1 MSVIP
6 RSSRR
11 HVRAWACSISPGGS
25 LLRSALLVM
34 GALAMAPPCL
44 AESFHE
50 AIQSAWDRDP
60 ANRSF
65 SIDAKASARN
75 ARAAQSWFPDGP
87 IIAGQYLDDHFI
99 GSNVGYTTYQGSISV
114 PLWLPGQGTATM
126 RTALADEAVAKA
138 RIKVQHLLSAV
149 RVLDLASNAT
159 LLKKKIGN
167 LKATS
172 QLLERVAHSSHQG
185 LTAGEIAAADFDAVI
200 GEKGDLDAQIAQSE
214 QALESARAELEAL
227 TGTDDIPDILS
238 LDGRMLGTRTL
249 TLDLRRIP
257 ASRWLRPLQKAPKPP
272 TALPDI
278 HTCLLR
284 RLACRCSSRA
294 STPAPGTH
302 RWACSSR

>member
-159 LLKKKIGN
+159 LLKKK
-167 LKATS
+167 S
-172 QLLERVAHSSHQG
+172 
-185 LTAGEIAAADFDAVI
+185 VI
-200 GEKGDLDAQIAQSE
+200 
-214 QALESARAELEAL
+214 
-227 TGTDDIPDILS
+227 
-238 LDGRMLGTRTL
+238 
-249 TLDLRRIP
+249 
-257 ASRWLRPLQKAPKPP
+257 
-272 TALPDI
+272 
-278 HTCLLR
+278 
-284 RLACRCSSRA
+284 
-294 STPAPGTH
+294 
-302 RWACSSR
+302 